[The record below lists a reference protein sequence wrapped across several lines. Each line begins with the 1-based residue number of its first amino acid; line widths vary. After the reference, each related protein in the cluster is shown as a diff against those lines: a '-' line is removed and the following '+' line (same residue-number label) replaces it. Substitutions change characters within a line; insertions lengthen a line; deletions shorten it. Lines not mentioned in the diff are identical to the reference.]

1 MDTLHKCDK
10 ECPVGHSCE
19 RCNLYRPIYKET
31 RDGETR
37 QIYDCQV
44 NHLAQ
49 FGSDLLKGISRL
61 QAAIESMRN
70 DMVKEQKHLRLLAEN
85 TKAHTKRIGDV
96 PSVQTLRDGAQ
107 GHLGYTE
114 PGRGERAPGNGED
127 PGGTG
132 GEAA

>member
-10 ECPVGHSCE
+10 ECPVGHTCE

-49 FGSDLLKGISRL
+49 FGSDLLKAMVRL
-61 QAAIESMRN
+61 QAAIESRGDN
-70 DMVKEQKHLRLLAEN
+70 MVKEQKHLRLLAEN
-85 TKAHTKRIGDV
+85 TKAHSKRIGDV
-96 PSVQTLRDGAQ
+96 PSVQALHDGAQ
-107 GHLGYTE
+107 GHFGDSSRGAGETL
-114 PGRGERAPGNGED
+114 PGTGGAPGD
-127 PGGTG
+127 PG